1 MLVIRALLSWF
12 ARPYSTGFMRTLW
25 GIYNLLGKL
34 TDPIVS
40 PVRKALS
47 RFNTGPID
55 LSTLVTMFL
64 IMAIR
69 QILLM
74 LLSAVG

>member
-47 RFNTGPID
+47 RFNTGPFD
-55 LSTLVTMFL
+55 LSPLVTMFL
-64 IMAIR
+64 IIAI
-69 QILLM
+69 QNILIM
-74 LLSAVG
+74 LLRAVG